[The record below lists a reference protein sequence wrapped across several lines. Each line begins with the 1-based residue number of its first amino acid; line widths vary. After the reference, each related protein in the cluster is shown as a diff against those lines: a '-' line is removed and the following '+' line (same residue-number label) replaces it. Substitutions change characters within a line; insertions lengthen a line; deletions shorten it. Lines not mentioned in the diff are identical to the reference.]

1 MKRYGIRNW
10 AGVGPPERVEREFR
24 KGGRRY
30 FDDRPRPSRQ
40 REQSDFMR
48 RSVETLRGEAR
59 AGSESRPR
67 RERGSRNATPL
78 PNCLRNSST
87 VSVGDVS
94 RGYQGG
100 ERYGSPPCAYPMRVC
115 FKLGVG
121 RGIRGVCAVPFFAP
135 TGAAL
140 RVPPGIEASGCGGI
154 REAVPATPRA
164 VSAGRRRVLSARV
177 GSCADLRGLK
187 GGSEREGLAR
197 AGRSV
202 AAEHFGLLVGGRRVE
217 LRPAPEEACAHV
229 EGEEDRDGLGRL
241 FQCAEECFHAERVPC
256 ARGCVKPWVLCCR
269 AAVVRISLG

>member
-100 ERYGSPPCAYPMRVC
+100 ERYGSPP
-115 FKLGVG
+115 
-121 RGIRGVCAVPFFAP
+121 AP
-135 TGAAL
+135 TRCEFVSNSASGEGSAAFARSRSL
-140 RVPPGIEASGCGGI
+140 PLPAPRCACRRGSKRADAEASAK
-154 REAVPATPRA
+154 RFP
-164 VSAGRRRVLSARV
+164 RRREPFR
-177 GSCADLRGLK
+177 
-187 GGSEREGLAR
+187 REG
-197 AGRSV
+197 V
-202 AAEHFGLLVGGRRVE
+202 ASCRR
-217 LRPAPEEACAHV
+217 
-229 EGEEDRDGLGRL
+229 G
-241 FQCAEECFHAERVPC
+241 
-256 ARGCVKPWVLCCR
+256 
-269 AAVVRISLG
+269 